1 MNRKGI
7 LLCRLQLVRMLE
19 IGVVVL
25 KKVKMLGRGRA
36 TESCLKGNFRP
47 CCVSDNKLIA
57 FDWRT
62 NNPMP
67 AFTR

>member
-36 TESCLKGNFRP
+36 TESCLKRKFSLLLR
-47 CCVSDNKLIA
+47 I
-57 FDWRT
+57 
-62 NNPMP
+62 
-67 AFTR
+67 